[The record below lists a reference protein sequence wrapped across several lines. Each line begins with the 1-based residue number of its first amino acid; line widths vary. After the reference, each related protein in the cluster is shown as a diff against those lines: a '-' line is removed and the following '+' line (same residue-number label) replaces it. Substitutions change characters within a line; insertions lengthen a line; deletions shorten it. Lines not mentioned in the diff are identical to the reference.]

1 MYRTS
6 PVIVENKP
14 LQGEARRLRCASAC
28 VLFVLSGLIFPIM
41 TGVLY
46 IIPYIYIKLSKPSN
60 KCVQSYIYIKKNLGL
75 NRARAHNYS

>member
-14 LQGEARRLRCASAC
+14 LQGEARQLRYASVGVMFA
-28 VLFVLSGLIFPIM
+28 LSGLIFPIM

-46 IIPYIYIKLSKPSN
+46 IIPYIIKIKLDL
-60 KCVQSYIYIKKNLGL
+60 LGPI
-75 NRARAHNYS
+75 